1 MPDSMLSED
10 DQDALL
16 LAIYFM
22 APPFVYGQVPRQDI
36 EDVVH
41 DIALDW
47 LIKLR
52 TGCWAPSPENFQ
64 AFVREL
70 VRNHVIDRRRK
81 RIRRKDHDG
90 EHLRSRTVTTP
101 TWVSPDRS
109 DDEDVN
115 ASLAR
120 SLIDKLPEQCRT
132 AHVLIR
138 EDGWSY
144 QDTAALL
151 GVSVQSVHTYMG
163 RAQRKLREELRLV
176 GIAVPSPR
184 ATGSAAKRARSSAE
198 PRRPAANEVVRDQTT
213 PALSVIG
220 SFHPSNEL
228 ISADVAG

>member
-1 MPDSMLSED
+1 MPDSMLSEN

-90 EHLRSRTVTTP
+90 EHLRIRTVTTP
-101 TWVSPDRS
+101 AWVSPDRS

-115 ASLAR
+115 ATLAR
-120 SLIDKLPEQCRT
+120 SLVDKLPDQCRT

-184 ATGSAAKRARSSAE
+184 AAASTTKRARSSAE
-198 PRRPAANEVVRDQTT
+198 LHRPAPQEVVPVETARS
-213 PALSVIG
+213 LSVND
-220 SFHPSNEL
+220 SFESSNEL
-228 ISADVAG
+228 IHAGVAG